1 MQRLRP
7 DYNFTF
13 EICFPWE
20 MSRAPEP
27 WGFVVAVSAF
37 MIQLLTFGV
46 NLSFG
51 LYVIELQKEFQGGLS
66 LISVIGAINLGLQ
79 LGAGV
84 FN

>member
-1 MQRLRP
+1 
-7 DYNFTF
+7 
-13 EICFPWE
+13 

-37 MIQLLTFGV
+37 MIQFLTFGV

-51 LYVIELQKEFQGGLS
+51 LYVIELQKEFHGGLS
-66 LISVIGAINLGLQ
+66 LISVIGAINLGVQ